1 MAGAPRGLDLTFL
14 SEQEARQIF
23 QVLER
28 DAELKRA
35 EKDRISKL
43 QKKKRDVTGLQG
55 VTGEWFEEIQRKKFQ
70 NEIDV
75 NRMLKRPLAHWLRK
89 TSRNDPKEFKMSSPQ
104 NPQAQKNVS
113 PSILGF
119 RTPFTSLFSF
129 KKSRKHSLKHQTQ
142 QQPRY
147 DSFALG
153 THTSFKVQEMAQ
165 AETCNSSLPAERPG
179 NLFDATQAEMMEH
192 SAPVW
197 NEQLEKEFFSVL
209 DDLDDQLAQEQ
220 AQDSVNRTHL
230 VDSGPRAQYVFP
242 STSRQTAIR
251 GQHRNNCSETPSTFF
266 SDATRTIRAKE
277 DHKIFYRPRKF
288 YDTYMNRYHSE
299 SKEYM
304 HKDSLDSSY
313 PVLSRRLSSVSFGE
327 SSEGSLHLPS
337 IRQNNGFGHKSYMVK
352 GTAGRSYSVC
362 SLQKY
367 PSSASSEP
375 FSTTSLQNLLAMEN
389 NSGFVRRN
397 NRQTPKR
404 IPLSSIVW
412 NKPYTS
418 GRASNQDNLSRTQ
431 SLMECNARKQDTY
444 PCPLHENRKYE
455 FYRSKH
461 HYRRDVSSTNWF
473 SSVSCPDKA
482 ATSLSFDNWENYP
495 LCWLENNLSRSHY
508 RDTACHGRFQ
518 IDQKSS
524 PFGRKEEHPSW
535 SDIYQ
540 YYNDEVFLSPDAH
553 YEMITSN
560 LNDKQSAHAKNA
572 KFASQCHQ
580 SDFQTCV
587 SENRS
592 SVEISSGAN
601 SKLLSKNS
609 KDPQNCLTYKSAVTS
624 TRMKAD
630 VSNESVLLG
639 SRFKM
644 KLVAE
649 NSSSATK
656 VSQSQPQPL
665 VTQMNIKKDFKKAAS
680 DKIRDLELSGE
691 ADQKSIKDII
701 LHPVSQKVDTKNT
714 VDPQIC
720 PSNNA
725 AALQNSTSL
734 LNSPLSL
741 SSRRQTQLT
750 ATREITKNNIS
761 KSCKRNLQ
769 RKENDLPA
777 HSELNQTPSLLSA
790 DESRRESF
798 LSNLKQWEH
807 HLINSAKRKGIK
819 LGSRR
824 TETTDHITPKEE
836 SFQVDVLQSSASVH
850 SAPVT
855 ETLANHQSILPSPPE
870 LLSHSSQDSLQV
882 FSHKSYLKSLET
894 PTNSSVNCRV
904 TEAPAE
910 GGKVVELAGVVAKDI
925 PQEKP
930 KDQNILVSKDHNS
943 QLTTGGSQ
951 NRNCGNIYA
960 CSFDKGP
967 EIAERSLNYFCLERE
982 NGKTRQNASCIE
994 RLYRQG
1000 SLLRHTNSSS
1010 ISGSPVKS
1018 NPESPEPL
1026 VIYYTLPRK
1035 SASIASSVMSGMSI
1049 CFPKSKTATWDH
1061 VEKQN
1066 SDRAAAF
1073 SFNQGNK
1080 ISSLGSAHSSIRPIP
1095 LHGITDIKE
1104 NVLQIKDHPLPLNRS
1119 PNHSLSGRTV
1129 VSESEREK
1137 LVNKKESPV
1146 FSDCLEKEMGDSL
1159 QKYKTISTF
1168 TVSGDEDHIEY
1179 HELVSIYY
1187 TLPRSHSRTLCNLFL
1202 DDPEITPLSLYTE
1215 KSKSPKMPNKNSE
1228 VLISLAN
1235 VAFPST
1241 LEKERHLHSPDQTPA
1256 ASTTPQNAKTGAVD
1270 TYQESSHFSSSTEE
1284 VCTSQSRSIVHNK
1297 KDISPGLALKEST
1310 LVLPDMVTSDT
1321 SVHDPESTTEADTSI
1336 KAISTASHNQNMDIC
1351 FSSGKESKEKENILH
1366 TDTPLTSSLSTP
1378 QKHKDPPENV
1388 FNFTSAINN
1397 TNSLQIRDSK
1407 NCQQFIKVKGS
1418 NNQNILPLQLDKNSS
1433 HEGKSHRAFAVNN
1446 TPATSAESKS
1456 RHDAGAKE
1464 RSDFQHQSISL
1475 CNNKCTGFLLGVESS
1490 RNSTDE
1496 KLISDRK
1503 MLPDSQNKQFQ
1514 LGTVSAA
1521 KPILQPAKIG
1531 IPDTHDLVSR
1541 KTKQEQISLNTQMD
1555 KDCTSLQK
1563 AVLYSEDRQNVESKD
1578 KLSSVTQD
1586 LQLLQSAVS
1595 ENKLMSD
1602 GTREKVSDI
1611 EKRKNRPSVKNEV
1624 AAIYKTR
1631 RKFSSKNVNPK
1642 PHVSNIFSQNDG
1654 GTTSLEINMTHSTLH
1669 SPASTQPFLQ
1679 PGNEDQNQNLTPGVC
1694 DSPVHKISEKKR
1706 SQTNDDSSLLVK
1718 NKNQGPFANSYNQRR
1733 ELKNPKQNENEV
1745 ESILS
1750 PTTLF
1755 PKEIAAR
1762 SKNSQTLGQGLEN
1775 RNQTIFS
1782 RATEADSLGNQ
1793 KRTSTGGSSHDP
1805 PLLTFLTDKNSN
1817 TFIKN
1822 LQANV
1827 CSQKQAL
1834 SSDECD
1840 HDQNPHQSKSLK
1852 NANLHSNQSRMS
1864 RAKNQRERH
1873 FSESTCTQ
1881 DSHDNPGSG
1890 SNCLPK
1896 ESRYSRKF
1904 KSYSELCS
1912 YDENENWASYD
1923 ERTTTYGTR
1932 RVMYP
1937 SIEFG
1942 IFGKEQQLAFLEN
1955 IKRSLTEGRLWRPCL
1970 LKNPGFLR
1978 NEESDSLKRAELL
1991 NSSSAG
1997 SKISVDASSP
2007 RDSIDIYR
2015 EKPMVYSDSDT
2026 DTTTDDEYYL
2036 CETDKESEL

>member
-35 EKDRISKL
+35 ERDRISKL
-43 QKKKRDVTGLQG
+43 QKKKQDVTGLQG
-55 VTGEWFEEIQRKKFQ
+55 VTGEWFEEIQKKKFR

-119 RTPFTSLFSF
+119 RTPFASLFSF
-129 KKSRKHSLKHQTQ
+129 KKSRKHTIFF
-142 QQPRY
+142 RVV
-147 DSFALG
+147 LG
-153 THTSFKVQEMAQ
+153 
-165 AETCNSSLPAERPG
+165 
-179 NLFDATQAEMMEH
+179 
-192 SAPVW
+192 
-197 NEQLEKEFFSVL
+197 
-209 DDLDDQLAQEQ
+209 DLDDQLAQEQ
-220 AQDSVNRTHL
+220 AQDAVNRKHL
-230 VDSGPRAQYVFP
+230 VDSGPRAQYRFP

-251 GQHRNNCSETPSTFF
+251 GRHRNNCSETPSTFF

-288 YDTYMNRYHSE
+288 YDTYMNR
-299 SKEYM
+299 
-304 HKDSLDSSY
+304 
-313 PVLSRRLSSVSFGE
+313 R
-327 SSEGSLHLPS
+327 SLHLPS
-337 IRQNNGFGHKSYMVK
+337 VRQSSGFGHNSFM
-352 GTAGRSYSVC
+352 GR
-362 SLQKY
+362 
-367 PSSASSEP
+367 ASSDP
-375 FSTTSLQNLLAMEN
+375 FSTTSLQNLLATEN

-418 GRASNQDNLSRTQ
+418 GHSSNQDNLFRTQ
-431 SLMECNARKQDTY
+431 SLTEYNATKQDTY
-444 PCPLHENRKYE
+444 PCPLHENGEYE

-461 HYRRDVSSTNWF
+461 HYRRAVSSTNWF
-473 SSVSCPDKA
+473 SSVSCTDKA

-495 LCWLENNLSRSHY
+495 LCWLENNLSRSQY

-518 IDQKSS
+518 IHQKNS

-560 LNDKQSAHAKNA
+560 LNDQQSAHAKNA
-572 KFASQCHQ
+572 KLSSQCHQ
-580 SDFQTCV
+580 SDFQTWV

-609 KDPQNCLTYKSAVTS
+609 KDLQSCLTYKSAVTS
-624 TRMKAD
+624 PNIKAD
-630 VSNESVLLG
+630 VSNGSVLLG
-639 SRFKM
+639 SRVKM

-656 VSQSQPQPL
+656 VSQSQPQPF
-665 VTQMNIKKDFKKAAS
+665 VTQTNIKKDFKKAAS
-680 DKIRDLELSGE
+680 DKVRHLELSGK
-691 ADQKSIKDII
+691 ADRKSIKDIM
-701 LHPVSQKVDTKNT
+701 LQPVSQKVDTKNT
-714 VDPQIC
+714 IDPQIS

-741 SSRRQTQLT
+741 SSRRQTQLAT
-750 ATREITKNNIS
+750 TREITKNNIA

-769 RKENDLPA
+769 IKENYLPA
-777 HSELNQTPSLLSA
+777 HSELNQAPSLLSA
-790 DESRRESF
+790 DESRRGSF

-807 HLINSAKRKGIK
+807 QLFNSAKRKGIK

-824 TETTDHITPKEE
+824 AETTDHITPKGE
-836 SFQVDVLQSSASVH
+836 SFLVDVLQSSASVH
-850 SAPVT
+850 SAPIT
-855 ETLANHQSILPSPPE
+855 ETLANHQNLLPSPPE
-870 LLSHSSQDSLQV
+870 LLSRSSQGSLQA
-882 FSHKSYLKSLET
+882 FSHKSYPKSLET

-910 GGKVVELAGVVAKDI
+910 GGKVVELAGVAKDI
-925 PQEKP
+925 PWEKP
-930 KDQNILVSKDHNS
+930 KDQNILASKDHNS

-951 NRNCGNIYA
+951 NRNSENIYA
-960 CSFDKGP
+960 RSFDRGP
-967 EIAERSLNYFCLERE
+967 ETAERSLNYFRVERE

-1000 SLLRHTNSSS
+1000 SLLRHTDSSS
-1010 ISGSPVKS
+1010 ISGSPGKS
-1018 NPESPEPL
+1018 NSESLEPL

-1035 SASIASSVMSGMSI
+1035 SASISGSVMSDMSI
-1049 CFPKSKTATWDH
+1049 SFPKSKTTTWDH

-1066 SDRAAAF
+1066 SDRTAAF
-1073 SFNQGNK
+1073 SFNQGDK
-1080 ISSLGSAHSSIRPIP
+1080 ISSLGLAHSSIKPIT
-1095 LHGITDIKE
+1095 LDGITDIKE
-1104 NVLQIKDHPLPLNRS
+1104 NVLQIKDHPLLLNRS
-1119 PNHSLSGRTV
+1119 PNHSLSDSTV
-1129 VSESEREK
+1129 VSESDGLTEREK

-1146 FSDCLEKEMGDSL
+1146 FSECLEKEMGDSL

-1168 TVSGDEDHIEY
+1168 TVSGDEDHVEY

-1202 DDPEITPLSLYTE
+1202 DDPEITALPLYTE
-1215 KSKSPKMPNKNSE
+1215 KSKLPK
-1228 VLISLAN
+1228 ILAT
-1235 VAFPST
+1235 VVFPST
-1241 LEKERHLHSPDQTPA
+1241 LEKERPPHSPDQTPA
-1256 ASTTPQNAKTGAVD
+1256 ASMTPQNAKTGAID
-1270 TYQESSHFSSSTEE
+1270 TDQESSYFSPSTEQ
-1284 VCTSQSRSIVHNK
+1284 VCTSQSTSNVHNK
-1297 KDISPGLALKEST
+1297 KEISAGLALQEST
-1310 LVLPDMVTSDT
+1310 LVLPVMVTADISIR
-1321 SVHDPESTTEADTSI
+1321 DPESTAEADTSV
-1336 KAISTASHNQNMDIC
+1336 KAISTASHNQNIDIC
-1351 FSSGKESKEKENILH
+1351 FSSGKESNEKEDILH
-1366 TDTPLTSSLSTP
+1366 TDTPLTSTLSTP
-1378 QKHKDPPENV
+1378 QKLKDPSENV
-1388 FNFTSAINN
+1388 FNFTSTINN
-1397 TNSLQIRDSK
+1397 TISVQNRDSK
-1407 NCQQFIKVKGS
+1407 NCQQSIKVRGS
-1418 NNQNILPLQLDKNSS
+1418 NNHNILPPRLDKNSS
-1433 HEGKSHRAFAVNN
+1433 HEGKSHIESTVNN
-1446 TPATSAESKS
+1446 TPITSAERKS

-1464 RSDFQHQSISL
+1464 RSNFQHQSISL
-1475 CNNKCTGFLLGVESS
+1475 YNNKCTGFQLGAESS

-1496 KLISDRK
+1496 ELISDKK
-1503 MLPDSQNKQFQ
+1503 MLPNSHHKPFQ
-1514 LGTVSAA
+1514 LGSVSAA

-1531 IPDTHDLVSR
+1531 IPDTHELASP

-1563 AVLYSEDRQNVESKD
+1563 AVMYNEDKQNVESKD
-1578 KLSSVTQD
+1578 KLASVTQD

-1611 EKRKNRPSVKNEV
+1611 EKGKNRPLVKNEV
-1624 AAIYKTR
+1624 AAIYKTS

-1654 GTTSLEINMTHSTLH
+1654 GTTSLEINMAHSTLR
-1669 SPASTQPFLQ
+1669 SPASIQPFLQ
-1679 PGNEDQNQNLTPGVC
+1679 TGNKDQYQNLTPGVC
-1694 DSPVHKISEKKR
+1694 DSPVHKISEKNKR
-1706 SQTNDDSSLLVK
+1706 SQANDDSPSLVK
-1718 NKNQGPFANSYNQRR
+1718 NKNQGPFANSCNQRQ
-1733 ELKNPKQNENEV
+1733 EVNNPKQNENEV
-1745 ESILS
+1745 ESMLS

-1762 SKNSQTLGQGLEN
+1762 SKNSQTLVQELEN
-1775 RNQTIFS
+1775 RNPAIFS
-1782 RATEADSLGNQ
+1782 RATEADSSGNQ
-1793 KRTSTGGSSHDP
+1793 KRTSTGSSHDP
-1805 PLLTFLTDKNSN
+1805 LLLPFLTDKNSN

-1822 LQANV
+1822 LQASV
-1827 CSQKQAL
+1827 CSQKQVL
-1834 SSDECD
+1834 SPDKCD
-1840 HDQNPHQSKSLK
+1840 HDQNLHRSKSLK
-1852 NANLHSNQSRMS
+1852 NANLHSNQSRIS
-1864 RAKNQRERH
+1864 RTKNQRERH
-1873 FSESTCTQ
+1873 FSESTYTQ
-1881 DSHDNPGSG
+1881 DSHDNPGCG

-1912 YDENENWASYD
+1912 CDENENWASSD
-1923 ERTTTYGTR
+1923 ERNTTYGTR

-1942 IFGKEQQLAFLEN
+1942 IFGKEQQLAFLES

-1991 NSSSAG
+1991 SSSSAR
-1997 SKISVDASSP
+1997 SKMSVDASSP
-2007 RDSIDIYR
+2007 RDPIDIYR
-2015 EKPMVYSDSDT
+2015 EEPMVYSDSDT

>member
-129 KKSRKHSLKHQTQ
+129 KKSRKHT
-142 QQPRY
+142 
-147 DSFALG
+147 
-153 THTSFKVQEMAQ
+153 V
-165 AETCNSSLPAERPG
+165 
-179 NLFDATQAEMMEH
+179 
-192 SAPVW
+192 
-197 NEQLEKEFFSVL
+197 FFCVVL

-299 SKEYM
+299 SKEY
-304 HKDSLDSSY
+304 
-313 PVLSRRLSSVSFGE
+313 
-327 SSEGSLHLPS
+327 
-337 IRQNNGFGHKSYMVK
+337 IQNNGFGHKSYMVK

-1270 TYQESSHFSSSTEE
+1270 TYQESSHFSS
-1284 VCTSQSRSIVHNK
+1284 R
-1297 KDISPGLALKEST
+1297 LALKEST

-1407 NCQQFIKVKGS
+1407 NCQQFIKVKG
-1418 NNQNILPLQLDKNSS
+1418 
-1433 HEGKSHRAFAVNN
+1433 R
-1446 TPATSAESKS
+1446 
-1456 RHDAGAKE
+1456 AKE
-1464 RSDFQHQSISL
+1464 RSDFQHQ
-1475 CNNKCTGFLLGVESS
+1475 N
-1490 RNSTDE
+1490 E

-1563 AVLYSEDRQNVESKD
+1563 AVLYK
-1578 KLSSVTQD
+1578 
-1586 LQLLQSAVS
+1586 
-1595 ENKLMSD
+1595 
-1602 GTREKVSDI
+1602 KVSDI

-1782 RATEADSLGNQ
+1782 R
-1793 KRTSTGGSSHDP
+1793 
-1805 PLLTFLTDKNSN
+1805 
-1817 TFIKN
+1817 
-1822 LQANV
+1822 
-1827 CSQKQAL
+1827 KQAL

>member
-89 TSRNDPKEFKMSSPQ
+89 TSRNGELSGLEGTSGGHLVQP
-104 NPQAQKNVS
+104 
-113 PSILGF
+113 
-119 RTPFTSLFSF
+119 PFENIN
-129 KKSRKHSLKHQTQ
+129 KI
-142 QQPRY
+142 
-147 DSFALG
+147 A
-153 THTSFKVQEMAQ
+153 V
-165 AETCNSSLPAERPG
+165 
-179 NLFDATQAEMMEH
+179 
-192 SAPVW
+192 
-197 NEQLEKEFFSVL
+197 FFCVVL

-337 IRQNNGFGHKSYMVK
+337 IRQNNGFGHKSYM
-352 GTAGRSYSVC
+352 
-362 SLQKY
+362 
-367 PSSASSEP
+367 
-375 FSTTSLQNLLAMEN
+375 
-389 NSGFVRRN
+389 
-397 NRQTPKR
+397 R

-1654 GTTSLEINMTHSTLH
+1654 GTTSLEINMTHSTL
-1669 SPASTQPFLQ
+1669 
-1679 PGNEDQNQNLTPGVC
+1679 
-1694 DSPVHKISEKKR
+1694 

>member
-1 MAGAPRGLDLTFL
+1 MD
-14 SEQEARQIF
+14 
-23 QVLER
+23 
-28 DAELKRA
+28 
-35 EKDRISKL
+35 SKL
-43 QKKKRDVTGLQG
+43 QKKKQDVTGLQG
-55 VTGEWFEEIQRKKFQ
+55 VTGEWFEEIQKKKFR

-119 RTPFTSLFSF
+119 RSPFASLFSF
-129 KKSRKHSLKHQTQ
+129 KKSRKHNLKHQTR

-153 THTSFKVQEMAQ
+153 THTSSKVEEMAQ
-165 AETCNSSLPAERPG
+165 AETCNSSLPAELPG
-179 NLFDATQAEMMEH
+179 NLFDATQAEMMED
-192 SAPVW
+192 SAPIW
-197 NEQLEKEFFSVL
+197 NEQLEKEFFRVL
-209 DDLDDQLAQEQ
+209 GDLDDQLAQEQ
-220 AQDSVNRTHL
+220 AQDAVNRKHL
-230 VDSGPRAQYVFP
+230 VDSGPRAQYRFP

-251 GQHRNNCSETPSTFF
+251 GRHRNNCSETPSTFF

-288 YDTYMNRYHSE
+288 YDTYMNRRHSA
-299 SKEYM
+299 SKEDYI
-304 HKDSLDSSY
+304 HKDSLDTSY
-313 PVLSRRLSSVSFGE
+313 PVLSRRLSSESFGE

-337 IRQNNGFGHKSYMVK
+337 VRQSSGFGHNSFMGR
-352 GTAGRSYSVC
+352 GTVGRSYSVC
-362 SLQKY
+362 SLQRY
-367 PSSASSEP
+367 PSSASSDP
-375 FSTTSLQNLLAMEN
+375 FSTTSLQNLLATEN

-418 GRASNQDNLSRTQ
+418 GHSSKQDNLFRTQ
-431 SLMECNARKQDTY
+431 SLTEYNATKQNTY
-444 PCPLHENRKYE
+444 PCPLHENGEYE

-461 HYRRDVSSTNWF
+461 HYRRAVSSTNWF
-473 SSVSCPDKA
+473 SSVSCTDKA

-495 LCWLENNLSRSHY
+495 LCWLENNLSRSQY

-518 IDQKSS
+518 IHQKSS

-560 LNDKQSAHAKNA
+560 LNDQQSAHAKNA
-572 KFASQCHQ
+572 KLSSQCHQ
-580 SDFQTCV
+580 SDFQTWV
-587 SENRS
+587 SQNRS

-601 SKLLSKNS
+601 SKLLAKNS
-609 KDPQNCLTYKSAVTS
+609 KDLQSCLTYKSAVTS
-624 TRMKAD
+624 PSIKAD

-639 SRFKM
+639 SRVKM

-656 VSQSQPQPL
+656 VSQSQPQPF
-665 VTQMNIKKDFKKAAS
+665 VTQTNIKKDFKKAAS
-680 DKIRDLELSGE
+680 DKVRHLELSGK
-691 ADQKSIKDII
+691 ADQKSIKDIM
-701 LHPVSQKVDTKNT
+701 LQPVSQEVDTKNT
-714 VDPQIC
+714 TDPQIS

-741 SSRRQTQLT
+741 SSRRQTQLAT
-750 ATREITKNNIS
+750 TREITKNNIA

-769 RKENDLPA
+769 IKENYLPA
-777 HSELNQTPSLLSA
+777 HSELNQAPSLLSA
-790 DESRRESF
+790 DESRRGSF

-807 HLINSAKRKGIK
+807 QLFNSAKRKGIK

-824 TETTDHITPKEE
+824 AETTDHITPKGE
-836 SFQVDVLQSSASVH
+836 SFLVDVLQSSASVH

-855 ETLANHQSILPSPPE
+855 EMLANHQNLLPSPPE
-870 LLSHSSQDSLQV
+870 LLSRSSQGSLQA

-910 GGKVVELAGVVAKDI
+910 GGKVVELAGVAKDI

-930 KDQNILVSKDHNS
+930 KDQNILASKDHNS

-951 NRNCGNIYA
+951 NRNSENIYA
-960 CSFDKGP
+960 HSFDRGP
-967 EIAERSLNYFCLERE
+967 ETAERSLNYFCLERE

-1010 ISGSPVKS
+1010 ISGSPGKS
-1018 NPESPEPL
+1018 NSESPEPL

-1035 SASIASSVMSGMSI
+1035 SASISGSVMSDMSI
-1049 CFPKSKTATWDH
+1049 SFPKSKTTTWDH

-1066 SDRAAAF
+1066 SDRTAAF
-1073 SFNQGNK
+1073 SFNQGDK
-1080 ISSLGSAHSSIRPIP
+1080 ISSLGLAHSSIKPIT
-1095 LHGITDIKE
+1095 LDGITDIKE
-1104 NVLQIKDHPLPLNRS
+1104 NVLQIKDRPLPLNRS
-1119 PNHSLSGRTV
+1119 PNHSLSDSTV
-1129 VSESEREK
+1129 VSESDGLTQREK

-1146 FSDCLEKEMGDSL
+1146 FSECLEKEMGDSL

-1168 TVSGDEDHIEY
+1168 TVSGDEDHVEY

-1187 TLPRSHSRTLCNLFL
+1187 TLPRSRSRTLCNLFL
-1202 DDPEITPLSLYTE
+1202 DDPEITALPLYTE
-1215 KSKSPKMPNKNSE
+1215 TSKSPKMPNKNSE
-1228 VLISLAN
+1228 VRIGLAA
-1235 VAFPST
+1235 VVFPST
-1241 LEKERHLHSPDQTPA
+1241 LEKERPPHSPDQTPA
-1256 ASTTPQNAKTGAVD
+1256 ASMTPQNAKTGAID
-1270 TYQESSHFSSSTEE
+1270 TDQESSYFSPSTEQ
-1284 VCTSQSRSIVHNK
+1284 VCTSQSTSNVHNK
-1297 KDISPGLALKEST
+1297 KEISAGLALQEST
-1310 LVLPDMVTSDT
+1310 LVLPDMVTADISIC
-1321 SVHDPESTTEADTSI
+1321 DPESTAEADTSV
-1336 KAISTASHNQNMDIC
+1336 KAISTASHNQNIDIC
-1351 FSSGKESKEKENILH
+1351 FSTGKESNKKEDILH
-1366 TDTPLTSSLSTP
+1366 TDTPFTSTLSTP
-1378 QKHKDPPENV
+1378 QKLKDPPENV
-1388 FNFTSAINN
+1388 FNFTSTINN
-1397 TNSLQIRDSK
+1397 TISVQNRDSK
-1407 NCQQFIKVKGS
+1407 NCQQSIKVRGS
-1418 NNQNILPLQLDKNSS
+1418 NNQNILPPRLDKNSS
-1433 HEGKSHRAFAVNN
+1433 HEGKSHIESTVNN
-1446 TPATSAESKS
+1446 TPITSAERKS

-1464 RSDFQHQSISL
+1464 RSNFQHQSISL
-1475 CNNKCTGFLLGVESS
+1475 YNNKCTGFQLGAESS

-1496 KLISDRK
+1496 ELISDKK
-1503 MLPDSQNKQFQ
+1503 MLPNSHHKPFQ
-1514 LGTVSAA
+1514 LGSVSAA

-1531 IPDTHDLVSR
+1531 IPDAHELASP

-1563 AVLYSEDRQNVESKD
+1563 AVMYSEDKQNVESKD
-1578 KLSSVTQD
+1578 KLASVTQD

-1595 ENKLMSD
+1595 ENKLISD

-1611 EKRKNRPSVKNEV
+1611 EKGKNRPLVKNEV
-1624 AAIYKTR
+1624 AAIYKTS

-1654 GTTSLEINMTHSTLH
+1654 GTTSLEINMAHSTLR
-1669 SPASTQPFLQ
+1669 SPASIQPFLQ
-1679 PGNEDQNQNLTPGVC
+1679 TGNKDQNQNLTPGVC
-1694 DSPVHKISEKKR
+1694 DSPVHKISEKNKR
-1706 SQTNDDSSLLVK
+1706 SQAHDDSPLLVK
-1718 NKNQGPFANSYNQRR
+1718 NKNQGPFANSCNQRR
-1733 ELKNPKQNENEV
+1733 EVNNLKQNENEG
-1745 ESILS
+1745 ESMLS

-1762 SKNSQTLGQGLEN
+1762 SKNSQTLVQELEN
-1775 RNQTIFS
+1775 RNPAIFS
-1782 RATEADSLGNQ
+1782 RATEADSSGNQ
-1793 KRTSTGGSSHDP
+1793 KRTSTGSSHDP
-1805 PLLTFLTDKNSN
+1805 LLLPFLTDKNSN
-1817 TFIKN
+1817 MFIKN
-1822 LQANV
+1822 LQASV
-1827 CSQKQAL
+1827 CSQKQVL
-1834 SSDECD
+1834 SPDKCD
-1840 HDQNPHQSKSLK
+1840 HDQNLHQSKSLK
-1852 NANLHSNQSRMS
+1852 NANLRSNQSRIS

-1873 FSESTCTQ
+1873 FSESTYTQ
-1881 DSHDNPGSG
+1881 DSHDNPGCG

-1912 YDENENWASYD
+1912 CDENENWASSD
-1923 ERTTTYGTR
+1923 ERNTTYGTR

-1942 IFGKEQQLAFLEN
+1942 IFGKEQQLAFLES

-1991 NSSSAG
+1991 SSSSAR
-1997 SKISVDASSP
+1997 SKMSVDASSP
-2007 RDSIDIYR
+2007 RDPIDIYR
-2015 EKPMVYSDSDT
+2015 EEPMVYSDSDT

>member
-1 MAGAPRGLDLTFL
+1 HVG
-14 SEQEARQIF
+14 
-23 QVLER
+23 
-28 DAELKRA
+28 
-35 EKDRISKL
+35 
-43 QKKKRDVTGLQG
+43 
-55 VTGEWFEEIQRKKFQ
+55 
-70 NEIDV
+70 
-75 NRMLKRPLAHWLRK
+75 
-89 TSRNDPKEFKMSSPQ
+89 
-104 NPQAQKNVS
+104 KNINKIAV
-113 PSILGF
+113 
-119 RTPFTSLFSF
+119 
-129 KKSRKHSLKHQTQ
+129 
-142 QQPRY
+142 
-147 DSFALG
+147 
-153 THTSFKVQEMAQ
+153 
-165 AETCNSSLPAERPG
+165 
-179 NLFDATQAEMMEH
+179 
-192 SAPVW
+192 
-197 NEQLEKEFFSVL
+197 FFCVVL

-299 SKEYM
+299 SKEY
-304 HKDSLDSSY
+304 
-313 PVLSRRLSSVSFGE
+313 
-327 SSEGSLHLPS
+327 
-337 IRQNNGFGHKSYMVK
+337 IQNNGFGHK
-352 GTAGRSYSVC
+352 T
-362 SLQKY
+362 
-367 PSSASSEP
+367 SSEP

>member
-14 SEQEARQIF
+14 SEQEARQIV

-43 QKKKRDVTGLQG
+43 QKKKQDVTGLQG
-55 VTGEWFEEIQRKKFQ
+55 VTGEWFEEIQRKKFR

-89 TSRNDPKEFKMSSPQ
+89 TSRTDPKEFKMSSPQ

-119 RTPFTSLFSF
+119 RTPFASLFSF
-129 KKSRKHSLKHQTQ
+129 KKSRKHTLKHQTR

-153 THTSFKVQEMAQ
+153 AHTSSKVEEMAQ
-165 AETCNSSLPAERPG
+165 AETCNSSLPAELPG
-179 NLFDATQAEMMEH
+179 NLFDATQAEMMED
-192 SAPVW
+192 STPIW
-197 NEQLEKEFFSVL
+197 NEQLEKEFFRVL
-209 DDLDDQLAQEQ
+209 GDLDDQLAQEQ
-220 AQDSVNRTHL
+220 AQDSVNRKRL
-230 VDSGPRAQYVFP
+230 DDSGPRAQYLFP

-251 GQHRNNCSETPSTFF
+251 GRHRNNCSETPSTFF

-288 YDTYMNRYHSE
+288 YDTYMNRCHSA
-299 SKEYM
+299 SKEEYM

-337 IRQNNGFGHKSYMVK
+337 IRQNSGFGHKSYMGK
-352 GTAGRSYSVC
+352 GTVGRSYSVC
-362 SLQKY
+362 SLQRY

-375 FSTTSLQNLLAMEN
+375 FSTTSLQNLLATEN

-418 GRASNQDNLSRTQ
+418 GHASNQDNLFRTQ
-431 SLMECNARKQDTY
+431 SLMECNATKQDTY
-444 PCPLHENRKYE
+444 PCPLHKNREYE

-461 HYRRDVSSTNWF
+461 HYRRAVSSTNWF
-473 SSVSCPDKA
+473 SSISCTDKA

-495 LCWLENNLSRSHY
+495 LCRLENNLSRSHY

-518 IDQKSS
+518 IHQKSS

-560 LNDKQSAHAKNA
+560 LNDQQSAHAKNA
-572 KFASQCHQ
+572 KLASQCHH

-592 SVEISSGAN
+592 SMEVSSGAS

-609 KDPQNCLTYKSAVTS
+609 KDPQSYLTYKSAVTS
-624 TRMKAD
+624 TNIKAD
-630 VSNESVLLG
+630 VSESVLLG
-639 SRFKM
+639 SRFKK

-649 NSSSATK
+649 NSSSVTK

-680 DKIRDLELSGE
+680 DKVRDLELSGK

-701 LHPVSQKVDTKNT
+701 LQPVSQKMDTKNT
-714 VDPQIC
+714 IDPQIS
-720 PSNNA
+720 PSNNT

-777 HSELNQTPSLLSA
+777 HSELNQAPSLLSA
-790 DESRRESF
+790 DGSRRGSF

-807 HLINSAKRKGIK
+807 HLLNSAKRKGIK

-824 TETTDHITPKEE
+824 AETTDHITPKGE
-836 SFQVDVLQSSASVH
+836 SFQVDILQSNASVH
-850 SAPVT
+850 SAPIT

-870 LLSHSSQDSLQV
+870 LLSRSSQGSLQA

-910 GGKVVELAGVVAKDI
+910 GGEVVELVGVVAKDI

-930 KDQNILVSKDHNS
+930 KDQNILASKDHNS

-951 NRNCGNIYA
+951 NRNCENIYA
-960 CSFDKGP
+960 CSFDRGP

-982 NGKTRQNASCIE
+982 NGKTRQNTSCIE

-1010 ISGSPVKS
+1010 ISGSPGKS
-1018 NPESPEPL
+1018 NPESPEPR

-1035 SASIASSVMSGMSI
+1035 SASIAGSVMSDMSI
-1049 CFPKSKTATWDH
+1049 SFPKSKTATWDH

-1066 SDRAAAF
+1066 SDRTAAF
-1073 SFNQGNK
+1073 SFNQGDK

-1095 LHGITDIKE
+1095 LDGITDIKE
-1104 NVLQIKDHPLPLNRS
+1104 NVLQIKDCPLPLNRS
-1119 PNHSLSGRTV
+1119 PSHSLSGSTV

-1137 LVNKKESPV
+1137 LVNQKESPV

-1168 TVSGDEDHIEY
+1168 TVSGDEDHVEY

-1202 DDPEITPLSLYTE
+1202 DDPEITALPLYTE
-1215 KSKSPKMPNKNSE
+1215 KSKSPKMRNKNSE
-1228 VLISLAN
+1228 VRIGLAN

-1241 LEKERHLHSPDQTPA
+1241 LEKERHPHSPDQTPA
-1256 ASTTPQNAKTGAVD
+1256 ASMTPQNAKTGAVD
-1270 TYQESSHFSSSTEE
+1270 TDQESSHFSPSTEN
-1284 VCTSQSRSIVHNK
+1284 VCTSQSTSIVHNK

-1321 SVHDPESTTEADTSI
+1321 SIRDPESTAEADTSV
-1336 KAISTASHNQNMDIC
+1336 KAISTASHNQNIDIC

-1366 TDTPLTSSLSTP
+1366 TDTPLTSTLSTAT
-1378 QKHKDPPENV
+1378 KHKGPPENV
-1388 FNFTSAINN
+1388 FNFTSAIN
-1397 TNSLQIRDSK
+1397 TNSVQNRDSK
-1407 NCQQFIKVKGS
+1407 NCQQFIKVRGS
-1418 NNQNILPLQLDKNSS
+1418 NNQNILPPQLDKNSS
-1433 HEGKSHRAFAVNN
+1433 HEGKSHRESAVNN
-1446 TPATSAESKS
+1446 TPITSAESKS

-1475 CNNKCTGFLLGVESS
+1475 YNNKCTGFLLGAESS

-1496 KLISDRK
+1496 ELISDRK
-1503 MLPDSQNKQFQ
+1503 MLPNSQNKPFQ

-1563 AVLYSEDRQNVESKD
+1563 AVMSSEDRQNVESKD

-1624 AAIYKTR
+1624 AAIYKTS
-1631 RKFSSKNVNPK
+1631 RKFCSKNVNPK

-1654 GTTSLEINMTHSTLH
+1654 GITSLEINMTHNTLH
-1669 SPASTQPFLQ
+1669 SPASTQLFLQ
-1679 PGNEDQNQNLTPGVC
+1679 TGNEDQNQNLTPGVC
-1694 DSPVHKISEKKR
+1694 DSPVHKISEKNKR
-1706 SQTNDDSSLLVK
+1706 SQTNDDSPLLVK
-1718 NKNQGPFANSYNQRR
+1718 NQNQGPFANSCNQRR
-1733 ELKNPKQNENEV
+1733 EVNNPKQNENEV
-1745 ESILS
+1745 ESMLS

-1762 SKNSQTLGQGLEN
+1762 SKNSPKLVQGLEN

-1782 RATEADSLGNQ
+1782 RATETDSSGNQ
-1793 KRTSTGGSSHDP
+1793 KRTSTGSSHDP
-1805 PLLTFLTDKNSN
+1805 LLLPFLTDKNSN
-1817 TFIKN
+1817 TFITN
-1822 LQANV
+1822 LQASV

-1834 SSDECD
+1834 SPDECD
-1840 HDQNPHQSKSLK
+1840 HDQNLHRSKSLK

-1864 RAKNQRERH
+1864 HAKNQRERH
-1873 FSESTCTQ
+1873 FSESTYTQ
-1881 DSHDNPGSG
+1881 DSHDNLGSG

-1896 ESRYSRKF
+1896 KSRYSRKF

-1912 YDENENWASYD
+1912 CDENENWASYD
-1923 ERTTTYGTR
+1923 RTTTYGTR

-1991 NSSSAG
+1991 NSSSAR
-1997 SKISVDASSP
+1997 SKMSVDASSP
-2007 RDSIDIYR
+2007 RDPIDIYR
-2015 EKPMVYSDSDT
+2015 EEPMVYSDSDT

>member
-43 QKKKRDVTGLQG
+43 QKKKQDVTGLQG

-89 TSRNDPKEFKMSSPQ
+89 TSRN
-104 NPQAQKNVS
+104 A
-113 PSILGF
+113 
-119 RTPFTSLFSF
+119 
-129 KKSRKHSLKHQTQ
+129 
-142 QQPRY
+142 
-147 DSFALG
+147 A
-153 THTSFKVQEMAQ
+153 
-165 AETCNSSLPAERPG
+165 
-179 NLFDATQAEMMEH
+179 
-192 SAPVW
+192 
-197 NEQLEKEFFSVL
+197 FFCVVL

-220 AQDSVNRTHL
+220 AQDSVNRKHL
-230 VDSGPRAQYVFP
+230 VDSGPRAEYVFP
-242 STSRQTAIR
+242 SSGRQTAIR
-251 GQHRNNCSETPSTFF
+251 GQHRNNCSETP
-266 SDATRTIRAKE
+266 
-277 DHKIFYRPRKF
+277 
-288 YDTYMNRYHSE
+288 N
-299 SKEYM
+299 
-304 HKDSLDSSY
+304 SSY

-327 SSEGSLHLPS
+327 SSEGSLHLSS
-337 IRQNNGFGHKSYMVK
+337 IRQNNGFGHKGYMGK
-352 GTAGRSYSVC
+352 GTVGRSYSVC
-362 SLQKY
+362 SLQRY

-418 GRASNQDNLSRTQ
+418 GRASNQDNLFRTQ
-431 SLMECNARKQDTY
+431 SLMEWNGTKQDTY

-455 FYRSKH
+455 FYQSKH
-461 HYRRDVSSTNWF
+461 HYRRDMSSTNWF
-473 SSVSCPDKA
+473 SS
-482 ATSLSFDNWENYP
+482 NYP

-508 RDTACHGRFQ
+508 RDTAYHGRFQ

-524 PFGRKEEHPSW
+524 PFGRKEEHPS
-535 SDIYQ
+535 SCDIYQ

-560 LNDKQSAHAKNA
+560 LNDQQSAHAKNA

-624 TRMKAD
+624 TSIKAD

-680 DKIRDLELSGE
+680 DKLELSGK

-701 LHPVSQKVDTKNT
+701 LHPVSQKVNTKNT
-714 VDPQIC
+714 VDPQSS

-777 HSELNQTPSLLSA
+777 H
-790 DESRRESF
+790 
-798 LSNLKQWEH
+798 K
-807 HLINSAKRKGIK
+807 
-819 LGSRR
+819 
-824 TETTDHITPKEE
+824 

-850 SAPVT
+850 SAPVS

-870 LLSHSSQDSLQV
+870 LLSCSSQDSLQV
-882 FSHKSYLKSLET
+882 FSHKNYLKSLET

-904 TEAPAE
+904 TEAPAD

-930 KDQNILVSKDHNS
+930 KDQNILASKDHNS

-951 NRNCGNIYA
+951 NRNCENIYA
-960 CSFDKGP
+960 RSFDKGP

-994 RLYRQG
+994 RLYRRG

-1018 NPESPEPL
+1018 NPESLEPL

-1035 SASIASSVMSGMSI
+1035 SASIAGSVMSGI
-1049 CFPKSKTATWDH
+1049 
-1061 VEKQN
+1061 
-1066 SDRAAAF
+1066 AAAL

-1095 LHGITDIKE
+1095 LDGITDIKE

-1119 PNHSLSGRTV
+1119 PDHSLSGSTV

-1228 VLISLAN
+1228 VRISIAN

-1256 ASTTPQNAKTGAVD
+1256 ASMTPQNAKTGAVD
-1270 TYQESSHFSSSTEE
+1270 TYQENSHFSPSTEK
-1284 VCTSQSRSIVHNK
+1284 VCTSQSTSIVHNK

-1321 SVHDPESTTEADTSI
+1321 SVHDPESTTEADTSV
-1336 KAISTASHNQNMDIC
+1336 KAISTASHNQNIDKC

-1407 NCQQFIKVKGS
+1407 NCQQFIEVKGS
-1418 NNQNILPLQLDKNSS
+1418 NNQNILPPQLDKNSS
-1433 HEGKSHRAFAVNN
+1433 HEGKSHRESAVNN
-1446 TPATSAESKS
+1446 TPVASAESKS

-1475 CNNKCTGFLLGVESS
+1475 YNNKCTGFLLGVESS

-1496 KLISDRK
+1496 ELISDRK
-1503 MLPDSQNKQFQ
+1503 MLPNSQNKPFQ
-1514 LGTVSAA
+1514 PGTVSAA

-1541 KTKQEQISLNTQMD
+1541 KTKQEQISLNTQMN

-1586 LQLLQSAVS
+1586 LQLPQSAVS

-1654 GTTSLEINMTHSTLH
+1654 GTTSLEINVTHSTLH
-1669 SPASTQPFLQ
+1669 SPTSTQPFLQ

-1694 DSPVHKISEKKR
+1694 DSPVHKISEKKKR
-1706 SQTNDDSSLLVK
+1706 SQTNDDSPLLVK

-1733 ELKNPKQNENEV
+1733 ELNNPKQNENEV

-1755 PKEIAAR
+1755 PKEIVAR
-1762 SKNSQTLGQGLEN
+1762 RKNSQTLGQGLEN

-1782 RATEADSLGNQ
+1782 RATEAISSGNQ

-1805 PLLTFLTDKNSN
+1805 PLLPFLTDKNSN

-1822 LQANV
+1822 LQASV

-1840 HDQNPHQSKSLK
+1840 HDQNLHRSESLK

-1991 NSSSAG
+1991 NSGSAG

-2007 RDSIDIYR
+2007 RNSIDIYR
-2015 EKPMVYSDSDT
+2015 EEPMVYSDSDT

>member
-1 MAGAPRGLDLTFL
+1 MAGAPRELDLTFL

-35 EKDRISKL
+35 ERDRISKL
-43 QKKKRDVTGLQG
+43 QKKKQDVTGLQG
-55 VTGEWFEEIQRKKFQ
+55 VTGEWFEEIQRKKFL
-70 NEIDV
+70 NETDV

-89 TSRNDPKEFKMSSPQ
+89 TSRNDSKEFKMSSPQ

-119 RTPFTSLFSF
+119 RTPFASLFSF
-129 KKSRKHSLKHQTQ
+129 KKSRKHSLKHQTR

-153 THTSFKVQEMAQ
+153 AHTSSKLEEMAQ
-165 AETCNSSLPAERPG
+165 AEICNSSLPAKLPG
-179 NLFDATQAEMMEH
+179 NLFDATQAEMMED
-192 SAPVW
+192 SAPIW
-197 NEQLEKEFFSVL
+197 NEQLEKEFFRVL
-209 DDLDDQLAQEQ
+209 GDLDDQLAQEQ
-220 AQDSVNRTHL
+220 AQDSVNRKRL
-230 VDSGPRAQYVFP
+230 VDSGPRAQYLFP

-251 GQHRNNCSETPSTFF
+251 GRHRNNCSETPSTFF

-288 YDTYMNRYHSE
+288 YDTYMNRRHSA
-299 SKEYM
+299 SKEDYM

-337 IRQNNGFGHKSYMVK
+337 IRQGSGFGHNSYIGKSTV
-352 GTAGRSYSVC
+352 GRSYSVC
-362 SLQKY
+362 SLQRY
-367 PSSASSEP
+367 PSSASPDP
-375 FSTTSLQNLLAMEN
+375 FSTTSLQNLLATEN
-389 NSGFVRRN
+389 NSGFVQRN

-418 GRASNQDNLSRTQ
+418 GHTSNQDNLFRTQ
-431 SLMECNARKQDTY
+431 SLTEYNATKQDTY
-444 PCPLHENRKYE
+444 PCPLHENREYE

-461 HYRRDVSSTNWF
+461 HFRRAVSSTNWF
-473 SSVSCPDKA
+473 SSVSCTDKA

-518 IDQKSS
+518 MHQKSS
-524 PFGRKEEHPSW
+524 PFGRKEEHPSC

-553 YEMITSN
+553 CEMITSN
-560 LNDKQSAHAKNA
+560 LNDQQSAHAKNA
-572 KFASQCHQ
+572 KLASQCRQ
-580 SDFQTCV
+580 SGFQTCV
-587 SENRS
+587 SENRNS
-592 SVEISSGAN
+592 AEISSGAS

-609 KDPQNCLTYKSAVTS
+609 KGLQSCLTYKSAITS
-624 TRMKAD
+624 RSINAD

-639 SRFKM
+639 SRVKM

-656 VSQSQPQPL
+656 GSQSEPQPL
-665 VTQMNIKKDFKKAAS
+665 VTQTNIKKDFKKAAS
-680 DKIRDLELSGE
+680 DKVRDLERSGK
-691 ADQKSIKDII
+691 ADQKSIKDIM
-701 LHPVSQKVDTKNT
+701 LQPVSQKVDTKNT
-714 VDPQIC
+714 IDPQIS

-725 AALQNSTSL
+725 AALQNSTSI

-750 ATREITKNNIS
+750 ATREITKNSIS

-777 HSELNQTPSLLSA
+777 HSELNQAPSLLSV
-790 DESRRESF
+790 DESRRGSF

-807 HLINSAKRKGIK
+807 NLFNSAKRKGIK
-819 LGSRR
+819 LGSQRA
-824 TETTDHITPKEE
+824 ETTDHITPKGE
-836 SFQVDVLQSSASVH
+836 SFLVDVLQSSASVH
-850 SAPVT
+850 SAPIT

-870 LLSHSSQDSLQV
+870 LLSHSSQGSLED

-910 GGKVVELAGVVAKDI
+910 GGKVVELAEIVAKDI

-930 KDQNILVSKDHNS
+930 KDQNIFASKDHNS
-943 QLTTGGSQ
+943 QLTTGDSQ
-951 NRNCGNIYA
+951 NRNCENIYA
-960 CSFDKGP
+960 HSFDRSP

-982 NGKTRQNASCIE
+982 NGKTRQNASCTE
-994 RLYRQG
+994 SLYRQG
-1000 SLLRHTNSSS
+1000 RLLRHTHSSS
-1010 ISGSPVKS
+1010 ISGSPHKS
-1018 NPESPEPL
+1018 NPKSLEPP
-1026 VIYYTLPRK
+1026 VVYYTLPRK
-1035 SASIASSVMSGMSI
+1035 SASIAGSVMSDMSI
-1049 CFPKSKTATWDH
+1049 SFPKSKTDRWDH

-1066 SDRAAAF
+1066 SDRTAAF
-1073 SFNQGNK
+1073 SFNQEDK
-1080 ISSLGSAHSSIRPIP
+1080 ISSLGSAHSSIRQIP
-1095 LHGITDIKE
+1095 LDGITDIKG
-1104 NVLQIKDHPLPLNRS
+1104 NVLQIKDHPLSLNRS
-1119 PNHSLSGRTV
+1119 PNHSISGSTV
-1129 VSESEREK
+1129 VSESDGLTEREK

-1159 QKYKTISTF
+1159 QKYRTISTF
-1168 TVSGDEDHIEY
+1168 TVSGDEDHVEY

-1202 DDPEITPLSLYTE
+1202 DDPERTALPLFTE

-1228 VLISLAN
+1228 VHMGLAN

-1241 LEKERHLHSPDQTPA
+1241 LEKERPPHTPDQTPA
-1256 ASTTPQNAKTGAVD
+1256 ASMTPQNAKTGAID
-1270 TYQESSHFSSSTEE
+1270 TDQESSHFSPSTEK
-1284 VCTSQSRSIVHNK
+1284 VCTSQSMSIVHNN

-1310 LVLPDMVTSDT
+1310 SVLPDMVTSDI
-1321 SVHDPESTTEADTSI
+1321 SIRDPESTAEADTSV
-1336 KAISTASHNQNMDIC
+1336 KAISTVSHNQNIDIC
-1351 FSSGKESKEKENILH
+1351 FSSGKESKEKEDILH
-1366 TDTPLTSSLSTP
+1366 TDTPLISTLSTP
-1378 QKHKDPPENV
+1378 QKPKDPPEKV
-1388 FNFTSAINN
+1388 FNFTSAIDN
-1397 TNSLQIRDSK
+1397 TNRVQNRDSK
-1407 NCQQFIKVKGS
+1407 NCQQSIKVGGS
-1418 NNQNILPLQLDKNSS
+1418 NNQNILPPQLDKNSF
-1433 HEGKSHRAFAVNN
+1433 HEGKSHIESAVNK
-1446 TPATSAESKS
+1446 TPITSAESKS

-1464 RSDFQHQSISL
+1464 RSDFQQQSISL
-1475 CNNKCTGFLLGVESS
+1475 YNNKCTGFQLGAESS

-1496 KLISDRK
+1496 ALISDRQ
-1503 MLPDSQNKQFQ
+1503 MLQNSHNKPFQ

-1521 KPILQPAKIG
+1521 KPVLQPAKTG
-1531 IPDTHDLVSR
+1531 IPDTHELVSP

-1563 AVLYSEDRQNVESKD
+1563 AVTYSED
-1578 KLSSVTQD
+1578 KLSSVTQN
-1586 LQLLQSAVS
+1586 LQSAVNK
-1595 ENKLMSD
+1595 NKLRSD
-1602 GTREKVSDI
+1602 GTREKVSNI

-1624 AAIYKTR
+1624 AAIYKTS

-1642 PHVSNIFSQNDG
+1642 PHVRNIFSQNDG
-1654 GTTSLEINMTHSTLH
+1654 GTTSLEINMTHSTLR

-1679 PGNEDQNQNLTPGVC
+1679 TGNEDQNQNLTPGVC
-1694 DSPVHKISEKKR
+1694 NSPVHKISEKNKR
-1706 SQTNDDSSLLVK
+1706 SQANDDSPLLVK
-1718 NKNQGPFANSYNQRR
+1718 NKNQGPFANSCNQRR
-1733 ELKNPKQNENEV
+1733 EVNNPKQNENEV
-1745 ESILS
+1745 ESMLS

-1755 PKEIAAR
+1755 PKERAAR

-1782 RATEADSLGNQ
+1782 RATEADSSGNQ
-1793 KRTSTGGSSHDP
+1793 KRTSTGSSYD
-1805 PLLTFLTDKNSN
+1805 PLLLPFLTDKNSN
-1817 TFIKN
+1817 PFIKN
-1822 LQANV
+1822 MQASV
-1827 CSQKQAL
+1827 CIQKQVL
-1834 SSDECD
+1834 SPDERD
-1840 HDQNPHQSKSLK
+1840 HDQNHHRSKSLK
-1852 NANLHSNQSRMS
+1852 NAHLHSNQSRIS
-1864 RAKNQRERH
+1864 HAKNQRERH
-1873 FSESTCTQ
+1873 FSESTYTQ

-1912 YDENENWASYD
+1912 CDENENWASYD
-1923 ERTTTYGTR
+1923 KRKTTYGTS

-1978 NEESDSLKRAELL
+1978 SEETDSLKRAELL
-1991 NSSSAG
+1991 SSSSAR
-1997 SKISVDASSP
+1997 SKMSVDASSP
-2007 RDSIDIYR
+2007 RDPIDIYG
-2015 EKPMVYSDSDT
+2015 EELMVYSDSDT
-2026 DTTTDDEYYL
+2026 DTTTDDEYYI